1 MKTFKSVIAATLV
14 STFVLSSL
22 ASCSSDAGKRDES
35 ETETTTTTEA
45 TTTTEETTTRATTE
59 ATTTS
64 SETSEESTV
73 TTSSSGNTNRDIVL
87 CGLNI
92 TFTAEIATEDI
103 EPDYVDS
110 NDPNAPIVIITP
122 SESVGV
128 VTYTSVNT
136 YPDGE
141 GWYLLESIDQELITF
156 NMIDKDDPIAIQMDL
171 NSDNPIRAIQYID
184 GTEYR
189 NLAFIQYD
197 PDTNQVIIEEN
208 HAVG

>member
-1 MKTFKSVIAATLV
+1 MKNFKSVIAATLV

-35 ETETTTTTEA
+35 EAETTTTEA

-59 ATTTS
+59 ATTS

-73 TTSSSGNTNRDIVL
+73 TTSSSGNTNRDIDL

-141 GWYLLESIDQELITF
+141 GWYLLDSIDQELITF
-156 NMIDKDDPIAIQMDL
+156 DMIDKDDPIAIQMDL
-171 NSDNPIRAIQYID
+171 NSDNPIRALQYTD